1 MRMRDV
7 TPKSTMQMIVQS
19 LIYAL
24 GIILIIAFIYE
35 VWRKKII

>member
-1 MRMRDV
+1 MKMKDV

-24 GIILIIAFIYE
+24 VIVLFL
-35 VWRKKII
+35 